1 MRKFIGVVFMLVLAV
16 CIVACGNK
24 EIKTE
29 VNPAGNTENVVQ
41 KPIQMY
47 FPKEDLEKFA
57 ASQTI
62 RLPEDSTSGYEWIY
76 VVDDAEVFDVIK
88 DEFVLNE
95 GLDIIDGGKGE
106 RVCEIKG
113 LKEGE
118 TILYF
123 DYVNGNDES
132 GAAEE
137 SVKFYIEVNANN
149 EIAVTDEIH

>member
-1 MRKFIGVVFMLVLAV
+1 MRKFIGVVLILVLAV
-16 CIVACGNK
+16 CIVACGNT

-29 VNPAGNTENVVQ
+29 INPVGNTENIAQ

-47 FPKEDLEKFA
+47 FSKEELDKFA
-57 ASQTI
+57 ATQTI

-95 GLDIIDGGKGE
+95 GLDTIDGGKGE

-132 GAAEE
+132 GDAEE
-137 SVKFYIEVNANN
+137 RVKFYIEVNANN